1 MKVLASVYACSPY
14 DGSERAVG
22 WNWIKELDKY
32 NEIIAITSHVYRRD
46 IEDFMKKNPTV
57 IQNTKFVYVDVP
69 HTKWHVGYMVCRLLV
84 QM

>member
-32 NEIIAITSHVYRRD
+32 HEITALTSHVYKND
-46 IEDFMKKNPTV
+46 IEDYCKKNPRE
-57 IQNTKFVYVDVP
+57 N
-69 HTKWHVGYMVCRLLV
+69 
-84 QM
+84 